1 MRGTEDGFRLS
12 LGHPNKRQR
21 SHARMKR
28 KKEDMKMKDYV
39 LHFIQTYNLVDK
51 NISSFWRCS
60 ADNYNHA
67 VEQLRDEIER
77 NQGERLILVEHY
89 KS

>member
-1 MRGTEDGFRLS
+1 MGEAKVRSDRVNLQTAA
-12 LGHPNKRQR
+12 QR
-21 SHARMKR
+21 CAEHER
-28 KKEDMKMKDYV
+28 KEEKKMKDYV

-77 NQGERLILVEHY
+77 NQGERLVLVEYY

>member
-1 MRGTEDGFRLS
+1 
-12 LGHPNKRQR
+12 
-21 SHARMKR
+21 
-28 KKEDMKMKDYV
+28 MKDYV

-51 NISSFWRCS
+51 NISSFWRCP

-77 NQGERLILVEHY
+77 NQGERLVLVEYY

>member
-1 MRGTEDGFRLS
+1 MMSPIR
-12 LGHPNKRQR
+12 KIR
-21 SHARMKR
+21 STHKGKDNIR
-28 KKEDMKMKDYV
+28 KKEEKKMKDYV

-60 ADNYNHA
+60 ADNYKHA

-77 NQGERLILVEHY
+77 NQGERLVLVEYY

>member
-1 MRGTEDGFRLS
+1 MDSGS
-12 LGHPNKRQR
+12 RQGILTNG
-21 SHARMKR
+21 SAVFIDCANER

-77 NQGERLILVEHY
+77 NQGERLILVEYY

>member
-1 MRGTEDGFRLS
+1 
-12 LGHPNKRQR
+12 
-21 SHARMKR
+21 
-28 KKEDMKMKDYV
+28 MKDYV

-51 NISSFWRCS
+51 NISLFWRCS

>member
-1 MRGTEDGFRLS
+1 MSPILRTRLTHK
-12 LGHPNKRQR
+12 GKDNI
-21 SHARMKR
+21 R
-28 KKEDMKMKDYV
+28 KKEEKKMKDYV

-51 NISSFWRCS
+51 NISSFWRCP

-77 NQGERLILVEHY
+77 NQGERLVLVEYY

>member
-1 MRGTEDGFRLS
+1 MMSPILKTRLTHK
-12 LGHPNKRQR
+12 GKDNI
-21 SHARMKR
+21 R
-28 KKEDMKMKDYV
+28 KKEEKKMKDYV

-77 NQGERLILVEHY
+77 NQGERLVLVEYY

>member
-1 MRGTEDGFRLS
+1 MRKNEE
-12 LGHPNKRQR
+12 K
-21 SHARMKR
+21 
-28 KKEDMKMKDYV
+28 KMKDYV
-39 LHFIQTYNLVDK
+39 LHFMQTYNLVDK

-77 NQGERLILVEHY
+77 NQGERLVLVEYY

>member
-1 MRGTEDGFRLS
+1 MMSPIRKIRLTHKGKDNMRKNEE
-12 LGHPNKRQR
+12 K
-21 SHARMKR
+21 
-28 KKEDMKMKDYV
+28 KMKDYV
-39 LHFIQTYNLVDK
+39 LHFMQTYNLVDK

-77 NQGERLILVEHY
+77 NQGERLVLVEYY

>member
-1 MRGTEDGFRLS
+1 
-12 LGHPNKRQR
+12 
-21 SHARMKR
+21 MKN
-28 KKEDMKMKDYV
+28 YV
-39 LHFIQTYNLVDK
+39 VHFIQTYNLVDQ

-77 NQGERLILVEHY
+77 NQGERLILVEYY

>member
-1 MRGTEDGFRLS
+1 
-12 LGHPNKRQR
+12 
-21 SHARMKR
+21 
-28 KKEDMKMKDYV
+28 MKDYV

-77 NQGERLILVEHY
+77 NQGERLLLVEYY
-89 KS
+89 KSWVSRQRVQTPTAFRTCLQTAAQPISSK